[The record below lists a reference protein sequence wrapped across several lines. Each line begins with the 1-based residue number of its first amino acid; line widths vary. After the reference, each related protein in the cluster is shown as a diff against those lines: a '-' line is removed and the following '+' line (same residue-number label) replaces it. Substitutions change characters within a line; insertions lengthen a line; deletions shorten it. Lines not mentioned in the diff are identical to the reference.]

1 MALYQRFE
9 NPKKTKFALSLY
21 QLIQILF
28 DQYGA
33 IADRRIIIIND
44 TKQESANAERKK
56 TNKRALFNA
65 ERAKTKKRA
74 LTRKGRKQTKKRYRG
89 KNEGKQ
95 KSAML
100 PNRTEPNRTGPTL
113 SPIRPPDPVPYR
125 CCG

>member
-56 TNKRALFNA
+56 TN
-65 ERAKTKKRA
+65 ERA
-74 LTRKGRKQTKKRYRG
+74 LTRKGRKQTKDR
-89 KNEGKQ
+89 
-95 KSAML
+95 
-100 PNRTEPNRTGPTL
+100 
-113 SPIRPPDPVPYR
+113 
-125 CCG
+125 